1 MDALELID
9 ALEEAIEKG
18 GTVPLTGKCLLD
30 KDELL
35 DFIQEIRLKLPE
47 DLKQAKWVK
56 EERQRIIT
64 EAQKEA
70 NNLLKSAEDKIISMI
85 NEHEITK
92 KSYEQAREIDAAA
105 QKRAKEIKMGTV
117 QYVEDLLFDA
127 EKVMEETMT
136 ALRENRQQMRV
147 RNKERK
153 IEGINN

>member
-9 ALEEAIEKG
+9 ALEDAIEKG
-18 GTVPLTGKCLLD
+18 AAIPLTGKCMLD

-92 KSYEQAREIDAAA
+92 KSYEQAREVEAAS
-105 QKRAKEIKMGTV
+105 QKRAKEIKLGTV

-127 EKVMEETMT
+127 EKVMEETLA

-147 RNKERK
+147 RNKERRV
-153 IEGINN
+153 E